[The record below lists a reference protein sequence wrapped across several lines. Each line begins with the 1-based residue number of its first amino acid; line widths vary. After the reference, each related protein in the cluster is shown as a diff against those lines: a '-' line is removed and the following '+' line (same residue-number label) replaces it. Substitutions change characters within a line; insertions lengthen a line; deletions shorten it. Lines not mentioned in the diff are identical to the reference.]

1 MCELLPVGLRS
12 VEVVSSWR
20 TEAQRKTQGLEGASG
35 RAFSGGNPYPSKN
48 REGRGGQIET
58 GPKGRQRARRP
69 RISALSGRRSARAG
83 WARIVLHC
91 PTDQTL
97 LGQK

>member
-35 RAFSGGNPYPSKN
+35 RAFFGGIPTLRKTAK
-48 REGRGGQIET
+48 GGVAKLKQ
-58 GPKGRQRARRP
+58 GQKGASARRS
-69 RISALSGRRSARAG
+69 RISALSGRRSASAG
-83 WARIVLHC
+83 WSRIVLHC

>member
-35 RAFSGGNPYPSKN
+35 RAFFGGIPTLRKTAKGGVAKLKQGQKGASAPD
-48 REGRGGQIET
+48 GRGFLPCQAG
-58 GPKGRQRARRP
+58 GPLVQAGRE
-69 RISALSGRRSARAG
+69 LSC
-83 WARIVLHC
+83 IVQ
-91 PTDQTL
+91 PI
-97 LGQK
+97 KPF